1 MPPDIY
7 QVATVVCQNIG
18 LAVAGSAGAVPPPV
32 CGGVRVVRVRTCASL
47 LFSRSLEET
56 LQWRWLPW
64 LAQTSQILMSTK
76 SSITCSLA
84 GT

>member
-7 QVATVVCQNIG
+7 QVATMVCQNIG
-18 LAVAGSAGAVPPPV
+18 LAVAGSAGAVPPPLCVVV
-32 CGGVRVVRVRTCASL
+32 CVRTCASL